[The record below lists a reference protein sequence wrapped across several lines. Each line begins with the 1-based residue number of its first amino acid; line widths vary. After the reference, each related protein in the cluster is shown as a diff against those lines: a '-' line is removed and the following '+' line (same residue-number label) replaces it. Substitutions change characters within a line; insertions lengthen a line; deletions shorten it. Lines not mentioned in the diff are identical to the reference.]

1 MSKLKPKL
9 FSVMK
14 TYTKAQFMKDFIAG
28 CIVAVIALPL
38 SIALAIASG
47 ASPEAGLYSAIV
59 GGFIISFLGGSRVQI
74 GGPTGAFMVIV
85 FGVIAEFGMDG
96 LVIAMIMAGIIMIFL
111 GLLKMGTMIKFIPY
125 PIITGFTSG
134 IAFVIF
140 SSQINDFFGLGISNV
155 PSDFIGRWKSYGLN
169 FSHIDFITFGIGL
182 LSLLIIIFWHKVS
195 KKIPGTLI
203 ALIVASLLVAIL
215 DLNVATIGTKF
226 GSLSASLPPF
236 HFPTITFD
244 SIKLLIGPA
253 FVIAFLASVESLL
266 SAVVS
271 DGMIGS
277 KHRSNME
284 LVAQGTANIGSALF
298 GGVPVTGALARTVA
312 NIKNGG
318 RTPIAGMVHA
328 VVLLIILVSLMP
340 LVSHVPLT
348 SLAAILFVVA
358 YNMSEWREFKGLL
371 KTPKSDVAIL
381 LTTFILT
388 VTVDLVVALEVGLV
402 MSMFLFMKRMSD
414 VSDVSVKNLDATEG
428 KDDSEKVFKN
438 ENKKYPLLD
447 GVKMYQINGPFF
459 FGAAFK
465 YIEVINQL
473 DTKIEYLIIG
483 MKHVPAIDATALHSF
498 VTSLKICKSKH
509 VTVLITGLRAQPYKA
524 LEKVSLIETI
534 GSEHIFKTIEEAV
547 SYIKV
552 KREKLE

>member
-1 MSKLKPKL
+1 MSRLKPKL

-14 TYTKAQFMKDFIAG
+14 TYTKAQFLKDIIAG
-28 CIVAVIALPL
+28 SIVAIIALPL

-47 ASPEAGLYSAIV
+47 ASPESGLYAAII

-85 FGVIAEFGMDG
+85 FGIITEFGMDG
-96 LVIAMIMAGIIMIFL
+96 LIIAMIMAGIIMIFL

-140 SSQINDFFGLGISNV
+140 SSQINDFLGLGISQV
-155 PSDFIGRWKSYGLN
+155 PSDFIDRWKSYALN
-169 FSHIDFITFGIGL
+169 FLKIDLMTFLIGAL
-182 LSLLIIIFWHKVS
+182 TLIIIIFWPKVS

-203 ALIVASLLVAIL
+203 ALIIASLLVGL
-215 DLNVATIGTKF
+215 FDLNVATIGTKF
-226 GSLSASLPPF
+226 GTLSSSFPKF
-236 HFPTITFD
+236 QMPTITFD
-244 SIKLLIGPA
+244 LIKLLIAPA

-277 KHRSNME
+277 KHQSNME
-284 LVAQGTANIGSALF
+284 LIAQGAANIGSAFF
-298 GGVPVTGALARTVA
+298 GGIPVTGALARTVA

-318 RTPIAGMVHA
+318 RTPIAGITHSI
-328 VVLLIILVSLMP
+328 VLLIILVSLMP
-340 LVSHVPLT
+340 LVQHVPLT
-348 SLAAILFVVA
+348 SLAAILFIVA

-371 KTPKSDVAIL
+371 KSPKSDVAIL
-381 LTTFILT
+381 LTTFVLT
-388 VTVDLVVALEVGLV
+388 ITVDLVVALEIGLV

-414 VSDVSVKNLDATEG
+414 VSDISIKNLDFTETNHADG
-428 KDDSEKVFKN
+428 EKAYTN
-438 ENKKYPLLD
+438 ESKKYPSLD

-465 YIEVINQL
+465 YIEAINQL

-498 VTSLKICKSKH
+498 HISLQTCKSKH
-509 VTVLITGLRAQPYKA
+509 ITVLITGLRSQPYQTLLKA
-524 LEKVSLIETI
+524 NMIEKI
-534 GSEHIFKTIEEAV
+534 GEDHIFKTIEEAV
-547 SYIKV
+547 QMIKNN
-552 KREKLE
+552 RETK